1 MKPRAPI
8 KRNPLLTA
16 SEHRMLAAL
25 AIEPDNTC
33 LDGKR
38 TVWVGT
44 RRFSKRTLNG
54 LLGRCLVSQDSH
66 LFGYYLL
73 NAEGRKMLEDHT
85 YVPSIVRL
93 PRGAK

>member
-16 SEHRMLAAL
+16 PEHRMLEAL
-25 AIEPDNTC
+25 AIEPDNEC
-33 LDGKR
+33 LDGQR

-44 RRFSKRTLNG
+44 QRFSKRSLHG
-54 LLGRCLVSQDSH
+54 LLRMCLVSQDTH
-66 LFGYYLL
+66 LLGYYVL

-85 YVPSIVRL
+85 YIPSIVRL
-93 PRGAK
+93 LRGAK